1 MTNHIKAGRQAS
13 PGTGGALCL
22 TGRFSAM
29 YIIPAALSLL
39 VLTSCGQAENGY
51 ANKGPQEFPIYT
63 IQQAPT
69 TLKVQYPASLEGQQ
83 NIEIRPKIDGYIRE
97 ILVDEGAVVK
107 KGQVLFVIDA
117 PQYEQ
122 EVRTATAAIQS
133 AEAEVSTAKLQVSN
147 LTPLVKKEIITATA
161 LEAAQYNLKAKEA
174 VLSQARASLANAHTN
189 IGYTRIVSP
198 VDGVVGTIPN
208 KIGSLVSPS
217 APQALTM
224 VSNIRNIYAY
234 FSFDEKEFLA
244 FTAKYKGQSIQE
256 KLQQM
261 PAVSLVL
268 PNGTNYPEQGHVE
281 TVNGMIDRSTGAIS
295 FRATFPNPGGI
306 IRSGGSATL
315 EIPMNLSSALL
326 LPQKATFEMQGRK
339 MVYVVAADGMVKSRE
354 VHVMD
359 IGTGDSYVV
368 ESGLQAG
375 DKVVAEGMGN
385 LKDSLLIKPIPA
397 KPLAQQ

>member
-1 MTNHIKAGRQAS
+1 MTNYVNAGGPAS
-13 PGTGGALCL
+13 PGTGSALPR
-22 TGRFSAM
+22 TGGLSVR

-39 VLTSCGQAENGY
+39 LLGSCGQQEGGY
-51 ANKGPQEFPIYT
+51 ANNGPQEFPIYT
-63 IQQAPT
+63 IRQTPT
-69 TLKVQYPASLEGQQ
+69 ILKVQYPASLEGQQ

-97 ILVDEGAVVK
+97 ILVDEGAFVK

-133 AEAEVSTAKLQVSN
+133 AEAEVSAAKLQVSN
-147 LTPLVKKEIITATA
+147 LTPLVKKEIVTATA

-174 VLSQARASLANAHTN
+174 ILSQAKASLANAHTN

-208 KIGSLVSPS
+208 KIGSLVSPA

-224 VSNIRNIYAY
+224 VSDIRNIYAY

-244 FTAKYKGQSIQE
+244 FTARYKGQSMQE

-268 PNGTNYPEQGHVE
+268 PDGSSYPEKGRVE
-281 TVNGMIDRSTGAIS
+281 TVNGMIDRATGAIS
-295 FRATFPNPGGI
+295 FRATFPNPTGI

-368 ESGLQAG
+368 ESGLQSG

-385 LKDSLLIKPIPA
+385 LKDSILIKPVPA

>member
-1 MTNHIKAGRQAS
+1 MTNHMKAGRQAS

-22 TGRFSAM
+22 TGM

-39 VLTSCGQAENGY
+39 LLGACGQTESGY
-51 ANKGPQEFPIYT
+51 ANNGPQEFPIYT

-107 KGQVLFVIDA
+107 KGQLLFVIDA

-133 AEAEVSTAKLQVSN
+133 AEAEVSAAKLQVSN

-161 LEAAQYNLKAKEA
+161 LEAAQYNLEAKEA
-174 VLSQARASLANAHTN
+174 VLSQARAGLANAHTN

-198 VDGVVGTIPN
+198 VDGIVGAIPN

-244 FTAKYKGQSIQE
+244 FTAKYKGQSVHE

-261 PAVSLVL
+261 PPVSLVL
-268 PNGTNYPEQGHVE
+268 PDGTHYPEQGRVE

-295 FRATFPNPGGI
+295 FRATFPNPAGI

-326 LPQKATFEMQGRK
+326 LPQQATFEMQGMK
-339 MVYVVAADGMVKSRE
+339 MVYVVSADGMVKSRE

-359 IGTGDSYVV
+359 IGTSDSYVV

-385 LKDSLLIKPIPA
+385 LKDSLLIKPVPA